1 MWTLHDD
8 SLFLN
13 SSMKCGTPN
22 TAVRNVN
29 VRKTTVWGRL
39 TVMTNMS
46 VMAILSAF
54 KMTRANITASLQ
66 VQ

>member
-1 MWTLHDD
+1 MWTPYDN
-8 SLFLN
+8 SVFLG
-13 SSMKCGTPN
+13 SSMKCGTLN

-39 TVMTNMS
+39 TVMTKMS
-46 VMAILSAF
+46 VMAMLSVF